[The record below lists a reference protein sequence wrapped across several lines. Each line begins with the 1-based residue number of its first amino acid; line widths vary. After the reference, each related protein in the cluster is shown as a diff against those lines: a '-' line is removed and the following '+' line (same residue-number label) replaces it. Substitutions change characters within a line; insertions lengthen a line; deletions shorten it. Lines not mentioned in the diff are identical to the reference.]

1 MYLYLFMGTY
11 LLNHQREA
19 LDGKFEHE
27 LICSRKMNISI
38 SYTLIFPIMRSSLVV
53 WNGLS
58 WPGLAI
64 KAKISIRSL
73 IYILCLKC

>member
-1 MYLYLFMGTY
+1 MEVEFGEGWIKCAVMNTT
-11 LLNHQREA
+11 
-19 LDGKFEHE
+19 
-27 LICSRKMNISI
+27 SRKMNISI
-38 SYTLIFPIMRSSLVV
+38 SYTLIFSIIRSSLVV

-64 KAKISIRSL
+64 KAKRSIRSL